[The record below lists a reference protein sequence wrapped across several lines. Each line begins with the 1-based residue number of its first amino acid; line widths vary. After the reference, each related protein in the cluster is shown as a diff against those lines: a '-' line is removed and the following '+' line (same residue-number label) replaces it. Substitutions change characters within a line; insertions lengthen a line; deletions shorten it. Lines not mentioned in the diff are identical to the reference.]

1 MNSQA
6 LKVAVAAQDVETI
19 NFIAESKPL
28 KEALKSANLLKSLQF
43 NTIIGGEAGT
53 GRHTL
58 AAYMMPDAPLVHGDD
73 PELYTRI
80 ENSPQVIIDRL
91 EKADSLSR
99 ISQTVQKHGTKVI
112 AIVEDTSTLVSIDSL
127 FSVRIALPPLQQRI
141 EDVPPLAKKFADEAG
156 IMFAQGGDEEPFEP
170 DLRNVDLSAN
180 AFSLRRSVF
189 LQYFAA
195 RMEKDEL
202 MLLNEA
208 YLLSRM
214 AEGEDIYRRE
224 LFLYEVPLI
233 RAGIKVFK
241 SQLKMSN
248 AFGLNRNTLRKKITE
263 WKEYL

>member
-1 MNSQA
+1 M
-6 LKVAVAAQDVETI
+6 ETI
-19 NFIAESKPL
+19 NFIAESKSL

-43 NTIIGGEAGT
+43 NTLISGEAGT

-58 AAYMMPDAPLVHGDD
+58 AAYMMPDAPIVHGDD

-80 ENSPQVIIDRL
+80 ENSPQIIIDRL
-91 EKADSLSR
+91 EKADSPGR
-99 ISQTVQKHGTKVI
+99 VSQTVQKYGTKVI
-112 AIVEDTSTLVSIDSL
+112 AIVEDASSLVSIDSL
-127 FSVRIALPPLQQRI
+127 FSVKIALPPLHQRP
-141 EDVPPLAKKFADEAG
+141 EDVPPLAKKFAEEARG
-156 IMFAQGGDEEPFEP
+156 MFARESDEEPFEP
-170 DLRNVDLSAN
+170 DLQNVDLTAN
-180 AFSLRRSVF
+180 AYSLRRSVF

-195 RMEKDEL
+195 RMDKDEL

-214 AEGEDIYRRE
+214 QKGEDIYRQE

-233 RAGIKVFK
+233 RAGMKVFK

-248 AFGLNRNTLRKKITE
+248 VFGLNRNTLRKKITE